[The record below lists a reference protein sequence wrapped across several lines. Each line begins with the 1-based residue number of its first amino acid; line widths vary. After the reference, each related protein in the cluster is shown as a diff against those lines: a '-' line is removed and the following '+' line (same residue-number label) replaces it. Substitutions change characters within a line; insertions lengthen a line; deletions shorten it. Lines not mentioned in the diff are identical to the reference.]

1 MTTTQTNSDRALSAS
16 WLSTKLGVDT
26 VRLNAMRRAGE
37 LIGVRRTGSHDWIFP
52 AWQFDADGNV
62 TADVRRVLDA
72 AREQR
77 LSGEQLNGLL
87 DRRSGMTG
95 GASLLDDLLEGR
107 VDHVVATLRAAAA

>member
-1 MTTTQTNSDRALSAS
+1 MTTTQTNLDRALSAS

-37 LIGVRRTGSHDWIFP
+37 LIGVRPRGSRDWFFP

-62 TADVRRVLDA
+62 THDVRRVLEA
-72 AREQR
+72 AQERG
-77 LSGEQLNGLL
+77 LSGERLTRLL

-95 GASLLDDLLEGR
+95 GDRLLDDLLEGR
-107 VDHVVATLRAAAA
+107 VDHVIGTLRAA